1 MQNKTLASVVKEARE
16 KIGIS
21 QRELSRKTGID
32 NNTLAKIEKG
42 ERKKPN
48 VLSLKKLSVILNLN
62 LKELMSLSGY
72 SLKDID
78 ASTNNTYSTL
88 AIISDNAPVLVLDD
102 LINKDSDKLFI
113 KKVIKELF
121 NTCDIN
127 KLDILN
133 EMNLKERNR
142 AIKLL
147 KKYIAENNNDIEKI
161 NTGIEKLKKLLSENS
176 TD

>member
-1 MQNKTLASVVKEARE
+1 MNNRTLAGVVKEARE

-21 QRELSRKTGID
+21 QRELSRRSGID

-72 SLKDID
+72 SSNDIE
-78 ASTNNTYSTL
+78 ASTSSSYSTM
-88 AIISDNAPVLVLDD
+88 AIVSDNAPVLVLDD
-102 LINKDSDKLFI
+102 LINKDCDKLFI
-113 KKVIKELF
+113 KRVIKELF
-121 NTCDIN
+121 NTCDIEQLN
-127 KLDILN
+127 ILN
-133 EMNLKERNR
+133 ELNLKERKR
-142 AIKLL
+142 SIKLI
-147 KKYIAENNNDIEKI
+147 KKYITENDNDIEKL
-161 NTGIEKLKKLLSENS
+161 NNGIENLKKLLSEKN